1 MQKNTPTEALR
12 RAINELEQ
20 RRTEQGILLKKQM
33 LLTWESLNPLHF
45 LNKIIFSSA
54 SSSGLGKNLLGSVIA
69 ILTGYLSRKLVQRSS
84 VNPFLR
90 LAGIFVQQGVT
101 NFVANNSEA
110 IKKLS
115 LYFIKRILSYSPK
128 GNG

>member
-20 RRTEQGILLKKQM
+20 RRAEEGFLLKKQL
-33 LLTWESLNPLHF
+33 LLTLESLNPLNF

-69 ILTGYLSRKLVQRSS
+69 ILTGYLSRKLVQQSS
-84 VNPFLR
+84 RNPFLR

>member
-1 MQKNTPTEALR
+1 FLF
-12 RAINELEQ
+12 
-20 RRTEQGILLKKQM
+20 KKQL
-33 LLTWESLNPLHF
+33 LLTLESLNPLNF

-54 SSSGLGKNLLGSVIA
+54 SSSGLGKNLLGSVFA
-69 ILTGYLSRKLVQRSS
+69 ILTGYLSRKLVQQSS
-84 VNPFLR
+84 RNPFLR

-115 LYFIKRILSYSPK
+115 LYFIKRILSYSSK
-128 GNG
+128 ENS